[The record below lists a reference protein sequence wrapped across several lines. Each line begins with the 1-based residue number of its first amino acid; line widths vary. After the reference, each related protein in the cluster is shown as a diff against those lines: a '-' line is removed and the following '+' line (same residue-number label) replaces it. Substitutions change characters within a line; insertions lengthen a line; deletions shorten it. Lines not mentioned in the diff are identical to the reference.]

1 MQQQRNQTYREI
13 AGLSKLRL
21 AIFTAVAVAG
31 LVSSAHFIARSMRLP
46 VANYI
51 IILSHLWKNMPIP
64 YMLKQLMLHTGRT
77 DKKHPTEGFVLDF
90 TFKTPT
96 ANFVRKNHN
105 FWERNRNHVI
115 IETCDK

>member
-64 YMLKQLMLHTGRT
+64 SCMLKQLMSHMGRT
-77 DKKHPTEGFVLDF
+77 DKKHNQQKVAVLRS
-90 TFKTPT
+90 KPQLLG
-96 ANFVRKNHN
+96 AQPQPQP
-105 FWERNRNHVI
+105 
-115 IETCDK
+115 CDK